1 MGFVSNFF
9 QKRSATETNMIALL
23 RAGLNGAGGTASG
36 VRVTSDNAM
45 QVMAVYACVKILAE
59 SLASLPFVMYEQ
71 NGKAKQR
78 ATGHSLYPILHDL
91 PNPEMTSLELRETLM
106 GHLALRGNA
115 YANKVFDGAGR
126 IIELWPLRPDKT
138 EVKRSATGEL
148 YYEYTL
154 PSGEK
159 RYLMAYEV
167 MHIRGLSPDGLMGY
181 NPIALA
187 RQAVGLAMATEE
199 FGARFFGNGAKA
211 TTVLKHPG
219 KLSDKAFDRLTAS
232 WNERHQGLENAHRM
246 AILEEGMDIVQ
257 VSIAPEDAQ
266 FLQTRKFQKSEIAG
280 LYRIPPHMIA
290 DLEHAT
296 FGNIEHQSLEFVT
309 YTLFPW
315 LVRWEQAAYR
325 DLLTPEERKRYFVR
339 FQVNALLRGD
349 IASRYTA
356 YATAHNNGWMSANEI
371 RELEDMNP
379 YDGGDA
385 YLMPLNM
392 VPVDQVGQQP
402 VAQRSFNHVDGLPKC
417 RCADCLAQ
425 RGAIEHRADDST
437 EPDKHYVSKAELIRS
452 YIPLFND
459 VAGRVVRREVNDVR
473 RAVEKHL
480 RKRSAEDFKTWL
492 DGFYKDFPGVVRDNF
507 EAMFLTY
514 AAAMAKEVAHELG
527 KDNQGVTEDL
537 RKFIREYLD
546 NMGLAHAAS
555 SRHQL
560 EALLDEAPL
569 TGDDPAQVVGER
581 LDSWEET
588 RPTDMADHQSF
599 EAGNALSIAIY
610 ASSGIK
616 FLRWVTSGS
625 SCPFCQRLNGKIAG
639 IAEFFVY
646 SGDSLDDGNGGSMT
660 VRRDTRHGPLHRGCD
675 CCVLAG

>member
-1 MGFVSNFF
+1 
-9 QKRSATETNMIALL
+9 MIALL
-23 RAGLNGAGGTASG
+23 RAGLNGAVGTAAG
-36 VRVTSDNAM
+36 VTVTPDNAL

-59 SLASLPFVMYEQ
+59 SLASLPFVLFEQ
-71 NGKAKQR
+71 DGRTKQR
-78 ATGHSLYPILHDL
+78 ATSHSLYPVLHDL

-126 IIELWPLRPDKT
+126 IIELWPLRPDKI
-138 EVKRSATGEL
+138 EVKRSATSEL
-148 YYEYTL
+148 YYAYIL

-159 RYLMAYEV
+159 RYLMAHEV

-199 FGARFFGNGAKA
+199 FGSRFFGNGAKA

-219 KLSDKAFDRLTAS
+219 KLSDKAFEKLRDS
-232 WNERHQGLENAHRM
+232 WNAQHQGLENAHRM

-280 LYRIPPHMIA
+280 LFRVPPHMIA

-392 VPVDQVGQQP
+392 VPVEQVGQQP
-402 VAQRSFNHVDGLPKC
+402 VAQRSVVRQEKEILMPGHIDNLPEC

-425 RGAIEHRADDST
+425 RGGIEHRADDNA

-492 DGFYKDFPGVVRDNF
+492 DGFYKDFPAVVRDNF
-507 EAMFLTY
+507 EAMMLTY
-514 AAAMAKEVAHELG
+514 AAAMAKEVAGELG

-537 RKFIREYLD
+537 RKFVREYLD
-546 NMGLAHAAS
+546 NLGKAHAAGN
-555 SRHQL
+555 RHQI
-560 EALLDEAPL
+560 EALIDEAPL
-569 TGDDPAQVVGER
+569 TGDDPAQLISER

-588 RPTDMADHQSF
+588 RSGDMADHQSF

-610 ASSGIK
+610 AASGIK
-616 FLRWVTSGS
+616 FLRWATSGK
-625 SCPFCQRLNGKIAG
+625 SCPFCQRMNGKIAG

-646 SGDSLDDGNGGSMT
+646 AGDSLDDGNGGSMT
-660 VRRDTRHGPLHRGCD
+660 VRRNMRHGPLHKGCD
-675 CCVLAG
+675 CAVLAG